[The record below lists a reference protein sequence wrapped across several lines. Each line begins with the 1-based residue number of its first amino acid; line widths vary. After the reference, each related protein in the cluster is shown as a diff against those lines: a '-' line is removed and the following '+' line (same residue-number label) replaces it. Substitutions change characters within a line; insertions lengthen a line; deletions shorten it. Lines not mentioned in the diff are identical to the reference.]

1 MKGNPPLT
9 TKISFSTLL
18 HWYSS
23 RVRIGMKESPVT
35 LEWDIQSSPDE
46 LTLLFFSVLNNILP
60 VLIKSIDPDL
70 MKLGFETIIEENIRD
85 LLKS

>member
-1 MKGNPPLT
+1 
-9 TKISFSTLL
+9 
-18 HWYSS
+18 
-23 RVRIGMKESPVT
+23 MKESPVT